1 MQIALER
8 ALTRDSESTA
18 RRPRQARTCYPC
30 NVPAPKDVEPT
41 WIPAEKNRFHLRIMD
56 CRPFTQGA
64 ISMTKDLNVA
74 KRFGEL
80 RHSDGRNR
88 RGRKP
93 EHPVTIPANLTYHRL
108 TELHEGILYRATDM
122 AEKWDADF
130 FDGRIYFSRSW
141 TGDLALVADVTMQS
155 RVLAISAVTRSSIAA
170 EPSPMPVRDVDF
182 LVKTYILRGEVPHCL
197 PPELPN
203 LESAIATYSFSIF
216 GRAAAFASYGDT
228 TEFVLDDSKKE
239 F

>member
-1 MQIALER
+1 MAFCPGPK
-8 ALTRDSESTA
+8 A
-18 RRPRQARTCYPC
+18 RSG
-30 NVPAPKDVEPT
+30 
-41 WIPAEKNRFHLRIMD
+41 IPS
-56 CRPFTQGA
+56 PFR
-64 ISMTKDLNVA
+64 SPTKDLNVA

-80 RHSDGRNR
+80 RHSDGRKH

-93 EHPVTIPANLTYHRL
+93 EHPVTVPCNLTYRPL
-108 TELHEGILYRATDM
+108 TELPEGILYRAMDM

-130 FDGRIYFSRSW
+130 FDGKIYFSRSW
-141 TGDLALVADVTMQS
+141 TGDLVLVADVTMQS
-155 RVLAISAVTRSSIAA
+155 RALAISAITSPSIDA

-197 PPELPN
+197 PRELPN

-216 GRAAAFASYGDT
+216 GRAAAFASYDAT
-228 TEFVLDDSKKE
+228 TEFVLDDSRKE